1 MTRRVVAGGQDLTI
15 LEQAVTD
22 WPRFPFRAVLIDTGR
37 HYLPVA
43 VIQAHIDAMACECI
57 TPLNLWTAPLPS
69 AQLPDGLCRC
79 GDR

>member
-37 HYLPVA
+37 HFLPVA
-43 VIQAHIDAMACECI
+43 VIQAHIDAMACECSNA
-57 TPLNLWTAPLPS
+57 PGDLWRLETA
-69 AQLPDGLCRC
+69 D
-79 GDR
+79 